1 METNVKVWL
10 LDMQQAIDEIFQF
23 LGEEL
28 NFITY
33 QEDQKAIELNLEI
46 IGEAMSRIMKVNP
59 AIRITNAKKI
69 IGTRN
74 RIIHSYDHISDEV
87 IWTIVCRELPGL
99 QLEIQGLLANEK
111 G

>member
-23 LGEEL
+23 LGEER

>member
-74 RIIHSYDHISDEV
+74 RIILSYDHISDEV